1 MPSHFVTNENVQHG
15 DMPWCHVEWMSNP
28 EIVGAK
34 DILLVR
40 ASFEPGKAHRFH
52 VHPEREEVIYVLE
65 GEAEQWVGA
74 EKKML
79 KPGEM
84 AHIPKDTAHATYNK
98 GIGQLKFLAILS
110 PVEAAGEFSID
121 VSEQEP
127 WRTLGAQM

>member
-1 MPSHFVTNENVQHG
+1 
-15 DMPWCHVEWMSNP
+15 MPWCHVEWMSNP

-40 ASFEPGKAHRFH
+40 ATFEPGKAHRFH

-65 GEAEQWVGA
+65 GEAEQWVGE
-74 EKKML
+74 EKKLL

-84 AHIPKDTAHATYNK
+84 AHVPKGTAHATYNK
-98 GIGQLKFLAILS
+98 GTGQLKFLAILS
-110 PVEAAGEFSID
+110 PVEAGGEFAID

-127 WRTLGAQM
+127 WRGLGAQM